1 MHLRTCTL
9 TKEEGEEMI
18 GDRIQNIRRKRGLS
32 MAELGERAGY
42 AKSYVSSIERNN
54 QTNPSIQFIE
64 RVASVLDVPMNYLI
78 SGEMSSE
85 TQQLDEEWVQLIR
98 EARESGLS
106 KQQFREYM
114 EYSKWKMHNKSRDF

>member
-1 MHLRTCTL
+1 
-9 TKEEGEEMI
+9 MI
-18 GDRIQNIRRKRGLS
+18 GDRIQNIRRRRGLS

-64 RVASVLDVPMNYLI
+64 RVAGVLDVPMNYLI

-85 TQQLDEEWVQLIR
+85 TQQLDEEWVQLIQ
-98 EARESGLS
+98 EAMESGLS